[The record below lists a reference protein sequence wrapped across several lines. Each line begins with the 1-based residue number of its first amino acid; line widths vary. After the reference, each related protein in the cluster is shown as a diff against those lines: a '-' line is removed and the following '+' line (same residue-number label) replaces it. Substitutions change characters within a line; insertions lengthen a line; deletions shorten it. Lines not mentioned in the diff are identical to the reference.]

1 MAFLRSNGIGS
12 VETLT
17 NASLFNGSQGVTAE
31 LEENQLRIMTETA
44 CITIDGKTHNY
55 PVITG
60 TEAEKCIDIRKLRSD
75 SGYITYD
82 DGYGN
87 TGSCMSEITFID
99 GEKGILRYRGYAI
112 EELAERSDFIE
123 AAYLLIYGEL
133 PNVEQLVSFRNL
145 ILGNVAIHQS
155 MFYSFAGFPAS
166 SHPMAILSAML
177 NSLGCYYPHM
187 ATNNREQDLE
197 HMDVAATILISK
209 VRTLA
214 AIAYRMKLGRP
225 FINPKGQL
233 SYCSNLLHMMFSE
246 PYSDYTASSRV
257 DRALNLVLLLHAD
270 HEQNC
275 STSTVRMVASG
286 GANLFA
292 SVAAGVCALWGPAH
306 GGANMAVI
314 EMLEAIHK
322 EGDDGTRFVEAAK
335 SRDRS
340 KRLMGFGHRVYKNYD
355 PRAKILKE
363 ASKQL
368 FASMRVRDPVLDI
381 ALKLEE
387 IAAHD
392 EYFIARN
399 LYPNVDFYS
408 GIIMRMIGIPVDFF
422 TVLFAIGRMPGW
434 IANWKE
440 IATGKSPIHRPRQIY
455 TGSALRKF
463 VPLDERV

>member
-1 MAFLRSNGIGS
+1 MLQQ
-12 VETLT
+12 L
-17 NASLFNGSQGVTAE
+17 ASQVKG
-31 LEENQLRIMTETA
+31 NQPIRMSETA
-44 CITIDGKTHNY
+44 SITIDGKVHHY

-60 TEAEKCIDIRKLRSD
+60 TEGEKGIDIRKLRSD
-75 SGYITYD
+75 TGYIAYD
-82 DGYGN
+82 DGYAN
-87 TGSCMSEITFID
+87 TGSCMSAITFID
-99 GEKGILRYRGYAI
+99 GEKGILRHCGYPI
-112 EELAERSDFIE
+112 EELAAGSDFIE
-123 AAYLLIYGEL
+123 VAYLIIYGEL
-133 PNVEQLVSFRNL
+133 PNLDQHASFRNL
-145 ILGNVAIHQS
+145 ILGNAAIHES
-155 MFYSFAGFPAS
+155 MFHGFAGFPAS

-197 HMDVAATILISK
+197 HLDVAATILISR
-209 VRTLA
+209 VRALA
-214 AIAYRMKLGRP
+214 AMAYRMKLGRP
-225 FINPKGQL
+225 FIYPRGQL

-246 PYSDYTASSRV
+246 PYADYIASSRV

-292 SVAAGVCALWGPAH
+292 SVSAGVCALWGPAH

-314 EMLEAIHK
+314 EMLEAIHR

-335 SRDRS
+335 SGDRA
-340 KRLMGFGHRVYKNYD
+340 KRLMGFGHRVYRNFD

-363 ASKQL
+363 ASKKL
-368 FASMRVRDPVLDI
+368 FASMRTKDPVLDI

-387 IAAHD
+387 IATHD
-392 EYFIARN
+392 EYFTARK

-408 GIIMRMIGIPVDFF
+408 GIIMRAIGIPVEFF

-440 IATGKSPIHRPRQIY
+440 IAMGKSPIHRPRQIY
-455 TGSALRKF
+455 SGAGLRKF
-463 VPLDERV
+463 VPLEERA

>member
-1 MAFLRSNGIGS
+1 MFSK
-12 VETLT
+12 
-17 NASLFNGSQGVTAE
+17 GVRAE
-31 LEENQLRIMTETA
+31 LKDYQSSIMSETA
-44 CITIDGKTHNY
+44 SFTIDGTVYDY

-60 TEAEKCIDIRKLRSD
+60 TEGEKSIDIRRLRGD
-75 SGYITYD
+75 TGYITYD
-82 DGYGN
+82 DGYAN
-87 TGSCMSEITFID
+87 TGSCTSSITFID
-99 GEKGILRYRGYAI
+99 GEKGILRYRGYDI
-112 EELAERSDFIE
+112 EELAEKSEFIE
-123 AAYLLIYGEL
+123 VAYLIIYGEL
-133 PNVEQLVSFRNL
+133 PDRDQLVSFRNL
-145 ILGNVAIHQS
+145 ILGNAAIHQS
-155 MFYSFAGFPAS
+155 MFHSFAGFPAS

-197 HMDVAATILISK
+197 HLDIAATILISK
-209 VRTLA
+209 VRALA
-214 AIAYRMKLGRP
+214 AMTYRMKLGRP
-225 FINPKGQL
+225 FIYPKGQL

-246 PYSDYTASSRV
+246 PYADYTARSRV
-257 DRALNLVLLLHAD
+257 DRALNLILLLHAD

-314 EMLEAIHK
+314 EMLEAIHND
-322 EGDDGTRFVEAAK
+322 GDDGTRFVEAAK
-335 SRDRS
+335 SGDRS

-363 ASKQL
+363 ASKKL
-368 FASMRVRDPVLDI
+368 FSSMRKPDPVLAI

-387 IAAHD
+387 VAASD
-392 EYFIARN
+392 EYFIERK

-408 GIIMRMIGIPVDFF
+408 GIIMRSIGIPMEFF
-422 TVLFAIGRMPGW
+422 TVLFSIGRMPGW

-440 IATGKSPIHRPRQIY
+440 VATGKSPIHRPRQVYI
-455 TGSALRKF
+455 GSARRKF
-463 VPLDERV
+463 VPIEQRG

>member
-1 MAFLRSNGIGS
+1 MTPNMARQMLRN
-12 VETLT
+12 
-17 NASLFNGSQGVTAE
+17 
-31 LEENQLRIMTETA
+31 LRAMPETA
-44 CITIDGKTHNY
+44 CITIDGKKLDY
-55 PVITG
+55 PVIAG
-60 TEAEKCIDIRKLRSD
+60 TEGEKGIDIRKLRGD

-82 DGYGN
+82 DGYAN
-87 TGSCMSEITFID
+87 TGSCLSEITFID
-99 GEKGILRYRGYAI
+99 GERGILRYRGYAI
-112 EELAERSDFIE
+112 EELAEASNFIE
-123 AAYLLIYGEL
+123 VAYLLIYGEL
-133 PNVEQLVSFRNL
+133 PNQEQLVAFRNL
-145 ILGNVAIHQS
+145 ILGNASIHQGMS
-155 MFYSFAGFPAS
+155 HCFAGFPAS
-166 SHPMAILSAML
+166 SHPMAILSATL

-197 HMDVAATILISK
+197 HLDVAATILISK
-209 VRTLA
+209 VRALA
-214 AIAYRMKLGRP
+214 AMAYRMKLGVP
-225 FINPKGQL
+225 FISPKSQL

-246 PYSDYTASSRV
+246 PYSDYIARSTV

-292 SVAAGVCALWGPAH
+292 SVSAGVCALWGPAH

-314 EMLEAIHK
+314 QMLEAIHR

-335 SRDRS
+335 SGDRS
-340 KRLMGFGHRVYKNYD
+340 KRLMGFGHRVYKNHD

-363 ASKQL
+363 TSKQL
-368 FASMRVRDPVLDI
+368 FSSIPIRDPVLEI

-387 IAAHD
+387 IATGD
-392 EYFIARN
+392 EYFIERN

-408 GIIMRMIGIPVDFF
+408 GIIMRAIGIPVDFF

-440 IATGKSPIHRPRQIY
+440 IATGKSPIQRPRQIY
-455 TGSALRKF
+455 TGPAFSRF
-463 VPLDERV
+463 IPLEERV

>member
-1 MAFLRSNGIGS
+1 M
-12 VETLT
+12 T
-17 NASLFNGSQGVTAE
+17 
-31 LEENQLRIMTETA
+31 LRIEGNQSRSMSESA
-44 CITIDGKTHNY
+44 SITIDGKVHNY
-55 PVITG
+55 PFITG
-60 TEAEKCIDIRKLRSD
+60 TEGEKCIDICKVRSD

-82 DGYGN
+82 DGYAN
-87 TGSCMSEITFID
+87 TGSCMSGISFID
-99 GEKGILRYRGYAI
+99 GEKGILRYRGYNI

-133 PNVEQLVSFRNL
+133 PNREQLASFRNL
-145 ILGNVAIHQS
+145 ILGNAAIHQS
-155 MFYSFAGFPAS
+155 MFHSFAGFPAS
-166 SHPMAILSAML
+166 AHPMAILSATL

-197 HMDVAATILISK
+197 HLDVAATILISK
-209 VRTLA
+209 VRSLA
-214 AIAYRMKLGRP
+214 AMAYRMKLGRP
-225 FINPKGQL
+225 FIYPKGQI
-233 SYCSNLLHMMFSE
+233 SYCSNVLHMMFSE
-246 PYSDYTASSRV
+246 PYADYTASSRV
-257 DRALNLVLLLHAD
+257 DRALNLFLLLHAD

-292 SVAAGVCALWGPAH
+292 SVSAGVCALWGPAH

-322 EGDDGTRFVEAAK
+322 ECDDGTRFVEAAK
-335 SRDRS
+335 SGDRS

-363 ASKQL
+363 VSKEL
-368 FASMRVRDPVLDI
+368 FAAMRVKDPVLDI

-392 EYFIARN
+392 EYFIERK

-408 GIIMRMIGIPVDFF
+408 GIIMRSMGIPVDFF

-440 IATGKSPIHRPRQIY
+440 IAIGKSPIHRPRHLHRF
-455 TGSALRKF
+455 GFA
-463 VPLDERV
+463 